1 MRSGFGWAA
10 LAVAVLGGCGSDPEA
25 RPRGDGGAGDA
36 APGGAEAGS
45 PEGGYRSE
53 LYADAASWLCLPG
66 SDRDACTRDLDATV
80 LSADGTLRPEPFV
93 ADADAAIDCFYVYP
107 TISTDTSA
115 NSDLSPDDAE
125 WDVVREQAAR
135 LSSVCRVF
143 APVYRQVTLASL
155 FGTTF
160 DTPVEERRE
169 IAYADVLD
177 AYRHYLSVHNG
188 GRGVVLVGHSQGASI
203 LRRLV
208 AEHVETDPP
217 SRDRIVSALLIGGN
231 FAVPDGAD
239 VGRDFQQIPLC
250 RSPADVG
257 CVVAYSAFRSD
268 VPPDPANTLFGR
280 PRTGGGVAACTHP
293 AALAGGA
300 APLDAYF
307 PVRDGLV
314 TLAGLPPLDTPFV
327 RMPGLLS
334 GECVERDGL
343 RYLEVRIA
351 ADAADPRPDDI
362 PGDLTTGWGLHLV
375 DVHLGMGDLVTLVG
389 AQARAWASR

>member
-1 MRSGFGWAA
+1 MTRTGLVWAA
-10 LAVAVLGGCGSDPEA
+10 LALAALGGCGSDPEG
-25 RPRGDGGAGDA
+25 RPRGDGGAGD
-36 APGGAEAGS
+36 GGAAEAGS

-53 LYADAASWLCLPG
+53 LYADPASWLCLPG
-66 SDRDACTRDLDATV
+66 TSQDACTRGLDATV
-80 LSADGTLRPEPFV
+80 LSPDGSTQLEPFV
-93 ADADAAIDCFYVYP
+93 ADAEAAIDCFYVYP
-107 TISTDTSA
+107 TISTDVSA

-143 APVYRQVTLASL
+143 APVYRQVTLAAL

-160 DTPVEERRE
+160 DTPAEERRE

-177 AYRHYLSVHNG
+177 SYRHYLSVHNG

-208 AEHVETDPP
+208 QERVEPDPVE
-217 SRDRIVSALLIGGN
+217 RARLVSALLLGGN

-239 VGRDFQQIPLC
+239 VGGDFQQIPLC
-250 RSPADVG
+250 RGPAEVG
-257 CVVAYSAFRSD
+257 CVVAYSAFRED
-268 VPPDPANTLFGR
+268 VPPDPATALFGR
-280 PRTGGGVAACTHP
+280 PRSGPGVAACTHP

-307 PVRDGLV
+307 PVKDGLV

-334 GECVERDGL
+334 GECVDRDGL
-343 RYLEVRIA
+343 RFLEVRIA
-351 ADAADPRPDDI
+351 ADPGDPRPDDV

-375 DVHLGMGDLVTLVG
+375 DVHLGMGDLVALVG
-389 AQARAWASR
+389 AQARTWAAR